1 MRSARQQ
8 QGNEAEQVALKFLLA
23 KGLKP
28 LAQNLSSPLGEID
41 LLMQDADQWV
51 FVEVRQRKSMSFGGA
66 AASISS
72 TKQLRLRRQAQ
83 KILQDRFGG
92 RTWPSVRFDVVAI
105 EGNVEDGKINWIPS
119 AF

>member
-1 MRSARQQ
+1 MRSALQQ
-8 QGNEAEQVALKFLLA
+8 QGAAGEKVALEFLIQ

-28 LAQNLSSPLGEID
+28 LAQNVASPLGEID

-51 FVEVRQRKSMSFGGA
+51 FIEVRQRKSMHFGGA

-72 TKQLRLRRQAQ
+72 AKQLKLRRQAQ
-83 KILQDRFGG
+83 KILQDHFG
-92 RTWPSVRFDVVAI
+92 RRAWPSVRFDVIAI
-105 EGNVEDGKINWIPS
+105 EGSVEDGKINWIPS